1 MEAKLLKEALE
12 KGKIERVSAEIEYLR
27 FSVRFKGI
35 ERGTV
40 VTANRIIP
48 AYPHIK
54 RIFTLENGI
63 RNNIK
68 ATTVYVEEKIDGY
81 NVRILSINEKIY
93 AFSRGGFLDVF
104 VTEKARE
111 MRLEKFFKEYPNYI
125 ICGEMIGNT
134 PHTEPTKKFDVLLYI
149 FDIDSGNEFVSC
161 EERHKLV
168 KKYKM
173 VGVPVLGK
181 FRTDDYS
188 NLRKIILSLNK
199 SCKEGMVI
207 KSEDRKE
214 AVKYVTAHSDIED
227 IAQASNRFFD
237 MPIGFYHQRVLRS
250 AMFINDFGMDREEYA
265 KKLGI
270 AFYRGL
276 ESSINNIKQKKE
288 IVEEFEILIKD
299 EKVWK
304 DILKH
309 SSKDAKITEIFR
321 REEKGNTRIRFSRT
335 YKNTK
340 KILSSYANGKAI
352 ED

>member
-12 KGKIERVSAEIEYLR
+12 KGKLEKISDEVEYLR
-27 FSVRFKGI
+27 FSVKFKGV

-40 VTANRIIP
+40 ITTDRIIP

-68 ATTVYVEEKIDGY
+68 SHVVYAEEKIDGY
-81 NVRILSINEKIY
+81 NVRILSMNGKIY
-93 AFSRGGFLDVF
+93 AFSRGGFLDAF
-104 VTEKARE
+104 VTEKVRE
-111 MRLEKFFKEYPNYI
+111 MRLDGFFKEYPGHI

-134 PHTEPTKKFDVLLYI
+134 PHTEPTKRFDVILYV
-149 FDIDSGNEFVSC
+149 FDIDDGKFIGC
-161 EERHKLV
+161 EERHRIV
-168 KKYKM
+168 KKYNM
-173 VGVPVLGK
+173 TGVPVLGK
-181 FRTDDYS
+181 FKTDDYAG
-188 NLRKIILSLNK
+188 LKKIALLLNK
-199 SCKEGMVI
+199 GCKEGMVI

-214 AVKYVTAHSDIED
+214 AVKYVTAYSDIED
-227 IAQASNRFFD
+227 IAQASDRFFD

-250 AMFINDFGMDREEYA
+250 AMFINDFGLDRKKYA
-265 KKLGI
+265 EKLGM
-270 AFYRGL
+270 AFYGGL
-276 ESSINNIKQKKE
+276 EDSLNKTKQKKD
-288 IVEEFEILIKD
+288 VTEEFEILIKD
-299 EKVWK
+299 EKVWA

-309 SSKDAKITEIFR
+309 SSKDARIEEIFR
-321 REEKGNTRIRFSRT
+321 KEEGERVRIRFKRI